1 MYQRRILQIFQR
13 FVDRLTKRT
22 ERSVILL
29 HHFHLYSAFVQEHS
43 LKRFCVEASL
53 EQVAFAEKQIV
64 DIQAAVVHGFKIT
77 LAFCKN
83 HICLFQKRPGF
94 IAESREPGSAYVAS
108 VSVTF
113 TISVSPISSASSMVA
128 SLTTGYP
135 RTMTVIF
142 SWGYF
147 SFKILTAS
155 LSRTISPQLSVR

>member
-1 MYQRRILQIFQR
+1 M
-13 FVDRLTKRT
+13 TKRT

-94 IAESREPGSAYVAS
+94 IAESRG
-108 VSVTF
+108 TRFRLRCFRFQLLF

-155 LSRTISPQLSVR
+155 YQEQFLRSYQ